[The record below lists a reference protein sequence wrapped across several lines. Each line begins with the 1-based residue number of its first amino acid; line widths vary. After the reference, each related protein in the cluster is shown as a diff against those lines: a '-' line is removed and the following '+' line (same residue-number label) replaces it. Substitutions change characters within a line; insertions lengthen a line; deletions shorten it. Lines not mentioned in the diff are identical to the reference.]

1 MAKSNQARLPLLPLM
16 GPALVGLCALLYAP
30 AFVTFLLSLTDW
42 QLGGSDF
49 QWVGA
54 KNYLSILDDE
64 DFRSAFKNTIQYIA
78 VVVPTAI
85 SLGLFFAI
93 LIESNKAG
101 RAFYRA
107 AIFLP
112 VASTLVAMSV
122 VWQFMLHPTAGII
135 NKIVMLLGASP
146 KNWLGD
152 TDTVMWAICA
162 IGIWEMTGL
171 ALVLFMAGLQAIPK
185 ELYEAGQ
192 LDGVCTQREKFQ
204 RITFPLLGHTTF
216 FVITYC
222 AIRAFQVFDTVQVLT
237 KGGPNKASE
246 VMLHLIYTEG
256 FQYFRTGYA
265 SALVVIYIAT
275 ILLFTVVKI
284 SFTRRLAKAY

>member
-1 MAKSNQARLPLLPLM
+1 MGKSNQANLPLLPLM
-16 GPALVGLCALLYAP
+16 GPAVVGLCALLYAP
-30 AFVTFLLSLTDW
+30 AIVTFLLSLTDW
-42 QLGGSDF
+42 QLGGGDF
-49 QWVGA
+49 QWIGV
-54 KNYLSILDDE
+54 KNYQTIVEDE

-122 VWQFMLHPTAGII
+122 VWQFMLHPTAGVI
-135 NKIVMLLGASP
+135 NKIVMLLGMSP

-171 ALVLFMAGLQAIPK
+171 ALVLFMAGLQSIPR

-192 LDGVCTQREKFQ
+192 LDGICTQREKFQ

-246 VMLHLIYTEG
+246 VMLHLIYNEG

-275 ILLFTVVKI
+275 ILLFTLVKI
-284 SFTRRLAKAY
+284 SFTRRLAKAH

>member
-1 MAKSNQARLPLLPLM
+1 MASDDQARLPLPLLL
-16 GPALVGLCALLYAP
+16 GPAVIGLCALLYAP
-30 AFVTFLLSLTDW
+30 AAVTVLLSVTDW
-42 QLGGSDF
+42 QLGASELRWIGL
-49 QWVGA
+49 G
-54 KNYLSILDDE
+54 NYRDLLADDS
-64 DFRSAFKNTIQYIA
+64 FRSAFGNTLHYIG

-85 SLGLFFAI
+85 SLGLFFAV
-93 LIESNKAG
+93 LIESNRSG

-122 VWQFMLHPTAGII
+122 VWQFMLHPTAGVL
-135 NKIVMLLGASP
+135 NKIVMMLGMSP
-146 KNWLGD
+146 RNWLGD

-171 ALVLFMAGLQAIPK
+171 ALVLFMAGLQSIPR

-192 LDGVCTQREKFQ
+192 LDGICTQKDRFL

-265 SALVVIYIAT
+265 SALVVIYIST
-275 ILLFTVVKI
+275 ILLFTVIKLQ
-284 SFTRRLAKAY
+284 FTRRLARAH

>member
-1 MAKSNQARLPLLPLM
+1 MARSNHARLPLPLLL
-16 GPALVGLCALLYAP
+16 GPALIGICALLYTP
-30 AFVTFLLSLTDW
+30 AFATFLLSFTDW
-42 QLGGSDF
+42 QLGSSEFHWIGL
-49 QWVGA
+49 Q
-54 KNYLSILDDE
+54 NYESLLKDDV
-64 DFRSAFKNTIQYIA
+64 FRTAFANTLHYIA

-85 SLGLFFAI
+85 SLGLLFAI
-93 LIESNKAG
+93 LIESNPSG

-122 VWQFMLHPTAGII
+122 VWQFMLHPTAGVI
-135 NKIVMLLGASP
+135 NKFVALFGLSER
-146 KNWLGD
+146 NWLGD

-171 ALVLFMAGLQAIPK
+171 ALVLFMAGLQSIPR

-192 LDGVCTQREKFQ
+192 LDGICSQREKFQ
-204 RITFPLLGHTTF
+204 KITFPLLGHTTF

-246 VMLHLIYTEG
+246 VMLHLIYSEG

-275 ILLFTVVKI
+275 ILLFTVAKI
-284 SFTRRLAKAY
+284 SLTRRLAKSY

>member
-1 MAKSNQARLPLLPLM
+1 MARSNQARLPLLPLL
-16 GPALVGLCALLYAP
+16 GPALIGMCALLYTP
-30 AFVTFLLSLTDW
+30 AIVTFVLSLTDW
-42 QLGGSDF
+42 QLGGSEF
-49 QWVGA
+49 HWIGLG
-54 KNYLSILDDE
+54 NYTSILRDE
-64 DFRSAFKNTIQYIA
+64 DFRTAFQNTIHYIA

-93 LIESNKAG
+93 LIESNKSG

-122 VWQFMLHPTAGII
+122 VWQFMLHPTAGVI
-135 NKIVMLLGASP
+135 NKLVVLFGLPGR
-146 KNWLGD
+146 NWLGD

-171 ALVLFMAGLQAIPK
+171 ALVLFMAGLQSIPR

-192 LDGVCTQREKFQ
+192 LDGICTQREKFQ
-204 RITFPLLGHTTF
+204 KITFPLLGHTTF

-237 KGGPNKASE
+237 RGGPNKASE
-246 VMLHLIYTEG
+246 VMLHLIYSEG

-265 SALVVIYIAT
+265 SALVVIYITT
-275 ILLFTVVKI
+275 IMLFTVGKI
-284 SFTRRLAKAY
+284 SFTKHLAKTY

>member
-1 MAKSNQARLPLLPLM
+1 MARNNQAGLPLLPLM
-16 GPALVGLCALLYAP
+16 GPALIGLCTLLYAP
-30 AFVTFLLSLTDW
+30 AIVTFLLSLTDW
-42 QLGGSDF
+42 QLGGNDF
-49 QWVGA
+49 QWIGA

-122 VWQFMLHPTAGII
+122 VWQFMLHPTAGIV
-135 NKIVMLLGASP
+135 NKIVMLLGMSP

-171 ALVLFMAGLQAIPK
+171 ALVLFMAGLQAIPR

-192 LDGVCTQREKFQ
+192 LDGICTQREKFQ